1 MQFSLFG
8 AAVAEPALDDLAG
21 VVFAGGDWVRSAA
34 DGAAADG
41 ATAVATARLSVVVDA
56 RWRAAALVSAFAELD
71 VGASLAPAE
80 SGTAVRTDFSARLAP
95 EAQRWTR
102 GAVLYPPT
110 GLVLPARGLR
120 LWAIAA
126 GRADAGGYLLATI
139 DPDHQIH
146 RSGGAQLARLGVAA
160 IAITVKAGSGWRV
173 TSVKRLRR
181 LAELL
186 GESPEGAG
194 LDWPA

>member
-21 VVFAGGDWVRSAA
+21 IVFAGGDWVRNG
-34 DGAAADG
+34 DG
-41 ATAVATARLSVVVDA
+41 ARLSVVVDA
-56 RWRAAALVSAFAELD
+56 DWRVSALLGAFSELG
-71 VGASLAPAE
+71 VGASIAPAE
-80 SGTAVRTDFSARLAP
+80 NGTAVRTDFSTLLTAQ
-95 EAQRWTR
+95 AQRWTR
-102 GAVLYPPT
+102 GAVLFPPA

-126 GRADAGGYLLATI
+126 GRADAGGYLLGTI
-139 DPDHQIH
+139 DSDHPIH

-186 GESPEGAG
+186 GEAPEEAG
-194 LDWPA
+194 SDWPA